1 MTVDYRIRN
10 DAEISDISA
19 KAFFTETLPGL
30 WETSSGLVTP
40 WLQFK
45 TPGDLSLECEGTV
58 WSLAYHNGE
67 LQILPGVSESGLHV
81 RLSADDFSGM
91 INDLYTPMTFYT
103 GGTLDI
109 PRGELGDFL
118 DWWLV
123 LRGLLDQRPVH
134 VPGALEFTGRNGEP
148 LDLSRSFRLDDS
160 LHDQV
165 EDSTDEM
172 RHFLE
177 TAGFLHLKGVFTE
190 EEMASISSDMDGAL
204 DSYQEGDGHSWW
216 ASTADGARRL
226 VRMQAFDTHSVT
238 TAALLDD
245 PRLARLGDIAGAG
258 HTHEGLKG
266 NRIEALIK
274 PLNVV
279 QGLSD
284 LPWHK
289 DCSLG
294 RHSYDC
300 CKLTV
305 GVSVTGAGSDSGQ
318 LRVVAGSHR
327 VLMWPALISG
337 SQQHG
342 LPEIDLATGT
352 GDATL
357 HLSCTLHMA
366 QAPTA
371 RERRVMYTSFRL
383 PAMGGEQSKASLE
396 RISKVREAAY
406 RTVSQ

>member
-1 MTVDYRIRN
+1 MTVDHRFRY
-10 DAEISDISA
+10 DTEITDVSA
-19 KAFFTETLPGL
+19 AVFFTETLPGL
-30 WETSSGLVTP
+30 LETSAELVLP
-40 WLQFK
+40 WLTFK
-45 TPGDLSLECEGTV
+45 TPGDLSLECEGEA
-58 WSLAYHNGE
+58 WSLGFHGAN
-67 LQILPGVSESGLHV
+67 LRIDPGLSDSGLHV
-81 RLSADDFSGM
+81 RLSKGDFSGM

-123 LRGLLDQRPVH
+123 LRGLLDRRPVH
-134 VPGALEFTGRNGEP
+134 VPGALGFPDRNGEP
-148 LDLSRSFRLDDS
+148 LNLGRSFRLDDP
-160 LHDQV
+160 V
-165 EDSTDEM
+165 DEM

-190 EEMASISSDMDGAL
+190 EEMATVSRDMDASL
-204 DSYQEGDGHSWW
+204 DSYREGDGLSWW
-216 ASTADGARRL
+216 ATTADGERRL
-226 VRMQAFDTHSVT
+226 VRMQAFDTRSAT
-238 TAALLDD
+238 TAALLED
-245 PRLARLGDIAGAG
+245 PRFQALGDIPGDG
-258 HTHEGLKG
+258 HTHKGLKG
-266 NRIEALIK
+266 NNIEALIK
-274 PLNVV
+274 PLQVV

-300 CKLTV
+300 CSLTA
-305 GVSVTGAGSDSGQ
+305 GISVTGASADSGQ

-337 SQQHG
+337 PEQHG
-342 LPEIDLATGT
+342 LPEIDLATET
-352 GDATL
+352 GDVTL

-371 RERRVMYTSFRL
+371 HERRVLYTGFQL
-383 PAMGGEQSKASLE
+383 PAFGGEQARTSLE
-396 RISKVREAAY
+396 RIGKVREAAY

>member
-1 MTVDYRIRN
+1 MSFDYRIRN
-10 DAEISDISA
+10 DTEISDISA
-19 KAFFTETLPGL
+19 EVFFTETLPGL
-30 WETSSGLVTP
+30 WETSSRLVTP

-45 TPGDLSLECEGTV
+45 APGNLSLECDGAI
-58 WSLAYHNGE
+58 WSLAYHQGE
-67 LQILPGVSESGLHV
+67 LQIQPGPSESGLHV
-81 RLSADDFSGM
+81 RLSKDDFSGM

-123 LRGLLDQRPVH
+123 LRGLLDRRPVH
-134 VPGALEFTGRNGEP
+134 VPGALEFPDRNGEP
-148 LDLSRSFRLDDS
+148 LDLTRSFQPGDS
-160 LHDQV
+160 V
-165 EDSTDEM
+165 DEM

-177 TAGFLHLKGVFTE
+177 TAGFLHLKAVFTE
-190 EEMASISSDMDGAL
+190 EEMAGISRDMDNSL
-204 DSYQEGDGHSWW
+204 DCYHEGDGLSWW
-216 ASTADGARRL
+216 ASTADGERKL
-226 VRMQAFDTHSVT
+226 VRMQAFDTHSAT

-245 PRLARLGDIAGAG
+245 PRFQALGDITGAG
-258 HTHEGLKG
+258 HSHKGLKG

-274 PLNVV
+274 PLHVV

-300 CKLTV
+300 CGLTA
-305 GVSVTGAGSDSGQ
+305 GISVTGAGADSGQ

-327 VLMWPALISG
+327 VLMWPALIS
-337 SQQHG
+337 SPKQHG
-342 LPEIDLATGT
+342 LPELDLATET
-352 GDATL
+352 GDVTL

-371 RERRVMYTSFRL
+371 RERRVMYTGFRL
-383 PAMGGEQSKASLE
+383 PALGGEHARASLE